1 MDRYRHTHGA
11 LTLETREARPVFE
24 GESLIDLEMDTG
36 NRAKQLIENLMV
48 AANTAAAEYLVNKGF
63 PSLRRAL
70 RSPERWDAIVSLAAG
85 LGETLPAAPDAPA
98 LERFLTA
105 CRARDPAKFA
115 DVSLAVV
122 KLLGRGEYVV
132 ESPEQDEG
140 HFALA
145 VNDYSHSPRRIGA
158 TPIWLRSACS
168 RLPSITRRY
177 HMRTTNLARH
187 CTEQGANAVKV
198 ERQVRKSAAAL
209 LLAPRVGEVFDAIV
223 TGASQKGV
231 WVQIAYPFIE
241 GKLLD
246 GAPAI
251 EIGAHVRVKLVRTDA
266 EHGFIDFE
274 RIAA

>member
-1 MDRYRHTHGA
+1 
-11 LTLETREARPVFE
+11 
-24 GESLIDLEMDTG
+24 
-36 NRAKQLIENLMV
+36 
-48 AANTAAAEYLVNKGF
+48 
-63 PSLRRAL
+63 
-70 RSPERWDAIVSLAAG
+70 
-85 LGETLPAAPDAPA
+85 
-98 LERFLTA
+98 
-105 CRARDPAKFA
+105 
-115 DVSLAVV
+115 
-122 KLLGRGEYVV
+122 
-132 ESPEQDEG
+132 
-140 HFALA
+140 
-145 VNDYSHSPRRIGA
+145 
-158 TPIWLRSACS
+158 
-168 RLPSITRRY
+168 
-177 HMRTTNLARH
+177 MRTTNLARH